1 MTGPSSTPDPALP
14 GAARLADLA
23 FLELPGRR
31 SADPLAL
38 LGGGGPHGVSVRIV
52 RMEAAP
58 GRRPHRH
65 PLSVEVVHV
74 LAGTGAAWLDGRA
87 TPVGPGDT
95 FLIPAGAAHAT
106 LPDHGAALE
115 LLCFFPH
122 ADLASNIEELEGPVL
137 G

>member
-1 MTGPSSTPDPALP
+1 MTGTSPTPRSDLP
-14 GAARLADLA
+14 GAARLADLT
-23 FLELPGRR
+23 FLDLPGRR

-38 LGGGGPHGVSVRIV
+38 LGGGGPHGVSVRVV

-65 PLSVEVVHV
+65 PRSVEVVHV
-74 LAGTGAAWLDGRA
+74 LAGTGAAWLDGRS

-106 LPDHGAALE
+106 LPDPGGPLE

-122 ADLASNIEELEGPVL
+122 ADLAANIEELEGPVL